1 MLDNYRHTSYNINIT
16 IKVSTMSHA
25 VNDEIIEN
33 IYEELVEE
41 FGSNTHATPLHTW
54 TDNQI
59 EDEIIMRFEARS
71 M

>member
-33 IYEELVEE
+33 IYDELIDEYGVTLE
-41 FGSNTHATPLHTW
+41 SWTHEMLDRAVM
-54 TDNQI
+54 Q
-59 EDEIIMRFEARS
+59 RFEAMS
-71 M
+71 